1 MWEAERILRGKI
13 VKKIPDHT
21 WYREVS
27 TRFSKYLEAKLG
39 KVEIFSIDELFADV
53 TDIAGGYASLAEEL
67 KHCILH
73 DIGIPV
79 SVGISN
85 TRIRAKMFGEIHKP
99 FGSCVAFSKET
110 VEEIFHSL
118 PVTAVPYIAK

>member
-1 MWEAERILRGKI
+1 M
-13 VKKIPDHT
+13 
-21 WYREVS
+21 
-27 TRFSKYLEAKLG
+27 
-39 KVEIFSIDELFADV
+39 EIFSIDELFADV

-67 KHCILH
+67 KHEILH

-85 TRIRAKMFGEIHKP
+85 TRIRAKMFGELHKP
-99 FGSCVAFSKET
+99 FGSCAAFSKET
-110 VEEIFHSL
+110 IEKIFRTL